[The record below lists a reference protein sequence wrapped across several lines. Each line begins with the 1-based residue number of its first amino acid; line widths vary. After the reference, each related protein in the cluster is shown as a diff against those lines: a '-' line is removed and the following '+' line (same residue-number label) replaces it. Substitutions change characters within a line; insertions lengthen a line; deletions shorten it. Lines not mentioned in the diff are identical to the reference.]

1 MPTRKQRRRRQKD
14 RRHEYEYVYVD
25 DEGHEVE
32 VDEPEPAR
40 PARAAAPARTT
51 KPGTPAAKGKPAAKS
66 KTTSVKRIPQAPS
79 WSRSAKRSLPWGGV
93 MVLLM
98 LVLLR
103 SQPLAGR
110 IFFALVYALLFIPFT
125 YWVEKM
131 TWQRHLK
138 QTGQLPP
145 RGKKP
150 KKS

>member
-1 MPTRKQRRRRQKD
+1 MPTRKQRRRREKG

-32 VDEPEPAR
+32 VDEPEPAK
-40 PARAAAPARTT
+40 PVKAAAPARTT
-51 KPGTPAAKGKPAAKS
+51 KSGKPAAKGK
-66 KTTSVKRIPQAPS
+66 TTSARRTPQPPS

-125 YWVEKM
+125 YWVEKLA
-131 TWQRHLK
+131 WQRHLK
-138 QTGQLPP
+138 QTGQLPA
-145 RGKKP
+145 RDKAARDKKP
-150 KKS
+150 KPKS